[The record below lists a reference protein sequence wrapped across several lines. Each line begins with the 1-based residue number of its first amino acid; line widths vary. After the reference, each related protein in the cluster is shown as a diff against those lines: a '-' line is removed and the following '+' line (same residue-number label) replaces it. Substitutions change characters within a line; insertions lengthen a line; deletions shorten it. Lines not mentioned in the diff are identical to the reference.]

1 MHFQDWIWGGIGQ
14 WRLRFVLKLRDR
26 ASLWRKGGSCFKF
39 LGFAFWVCLDAWELG
54 SGYVVLIVL
63 CRKVVEHA
71 CLLKA
76 EQVLSDED
84 EQETLDY
91 LYAFQYQM
99 RGIAAVSLGHFLFHY
114 SITICGKMELWH
126 TFLAHLALHT
136 VMYMP
141 CFLFL

>member
-1 MHFQDWIWGGIGQ
+1 
-14 WRLRFVLKLRDR
+14 
-26 ASLWRKGGSCFKF
+26 
-39 LGFAFWVCLDAWELG
+39 VCLDAWELG

-114 SITICGKMELWH
+114 SITICGKLELWH